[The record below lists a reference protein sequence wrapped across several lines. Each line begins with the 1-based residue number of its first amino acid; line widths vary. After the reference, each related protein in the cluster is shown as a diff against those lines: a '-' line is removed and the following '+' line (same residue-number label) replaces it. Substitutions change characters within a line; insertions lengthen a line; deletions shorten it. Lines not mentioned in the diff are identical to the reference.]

1 MPKERYDLVI
11 LGGGA
16 AAFAAATEADR
27 RGLRT
32 AMVND
37 GLPIGGTCVNV
48 GCMPTKHLLEV
59 AGLLHPIRQPRFA
72 SVADTRP
79 AFDFQQAMADKD
91 RLVAEARE
99 KNYRDVL
106 GGFSHVTWLEGRGS
120 FVSERVVRVG
130 GQEIEGE
137 QILIATGCRT
147 KVFPI
152 PGLAETGYLT
162 NREALALERLPESLL
177 VLGGGAMGL
186 ELAQIFA
193 RFGSRVTVLEA
204 AERIASVTEPEISE
218 ALRGF
223 LEAEGIEICTGANA
237 IRVERTSAGKR
248 VVVERDGREE
258 TIVAHEILVATGV
271 TGNIEGL
278 NLEGVGIETVK
289 GCHVKVDEHL
299 RTNHPHVW
307 AAGDVVCHVCLETVA
322 AKEGKMAVEN
332 AFEGAKKTLD
342 FDSIPFAI
350 FTDPEV
356 AGVGLTEAEYM
367 ARHGTCTCRTVS
379 LRQVPKAMAVN
390 DTRGLVKLVAHHE
403 TGRVVGAHVL
413 APHAAE
419 MIHEAT
425 LAVRFGLT
433 VDDLIETTHVFPTY
447 CEAIKMAAQAFRRDI
462 SRMSCCVE

>member
-1 MPKERYDLVI
+1 MPRNRYDLVI

-16 AAFAAATEADR
+16 AAFAAATQADR
-27 RGLRT
+27 MGLRT

-48 GCMPTKHLLEV
+48 GCMPTKHLLAV
-59 AGLLHPIRQPRFA
+59 AGHLHAVRQPRFA
-72 SVADTRP
+72 SVAGNLAR
-79 AFDFQQAMADKD
+79 FDFQRAMADKD

-106 GGFSHVTWLEGRGS
+106 GGFDHVTWLEGRGS
-120 FVSERVVRVG
+120 FVSDRVVRVG
-130 GQEIEGE
+130 EEEVEGE

-147 KVFPI
+147 KIPAI
-152 PGLAETGYLT
+152 PGLEEAGYLT
-162 NREALALERLPESLL
+162 NREALALRRLPDSLL
-177 VLGGGAMGL
+177 VLGGGALGL
-186 ELAQIFA
+186 EFAQIFA
-193 RFGSRVTVLEA
+193 RFGSKVTVLEA
-204 AERIASVTEPEISE
+204 TDRIASVTEPEISE
-218 ALRGF
+218 ALQGF
-223 LEAEGIEICTGANA
+223 LEAEGIEIRTGAKA
-237 IRVERTSAGKR
+237 VRVARTSAGKR

-289 GCHVKVDEHL
+289 GCHIKVDEHL
-299 RTNHPHVW
+299 RTSLPYVW

-332 AFEGAKKTLD
+332 AFEGKKKTLD
-342 FDSIPFAI
+342 ADTIPFAI

-356 AGVGLTEAEYM
+356 AGVGLTEARYV
-367 ARHGTCTCRTVS
+367 ARHGTCTCRTVALS
-379 LRQVPKAMAVN
+379 QVPKGMAVN

-403 TGRVVGAHVL
+403 TGRVAGAHIL

-419 MIHEAT
+419 MIHEAA

-433 VDDLIETTHVFPTY
+433 VDDLIDTTHVFPTY